1 MDFKT
6 IFGEALA
13 SQIQTKLDEYNQSAE
28 KKVKLANLSEGGY
41 VSKEKHQDKL
51 NALQAQIDDYKAQV
65 SKRDADLQALHDQ
78 LSKAD
83 PAKLDEVS
91 ASLTALQSRYDE
103 DAKAWQAKLDA
114 QAYEF
119 LIREKASELTFTSNA
134 AKKAF
139 VADAIA
145 KGFKLDG
152 DSLLG
157 YNDWLNAYK
166 EADPGSFVAD
176 PAGSD
181 VKKPMITMPTE
192 PAGGSKSGMSLADQ
206 MRAKNLDEHF
216 VPQF

>member
-28 KKVKLANLSEGGY
+28 KKVKLADLSEGGY

-51 NALQAQIDDYKAQV
+51 NALQSQIDDYKAQV
-65 SKRDADLQALHDQ
+65 SARDADLKSLQDQ

-83 PAKLDEVS
+83 PSKLEEVS
-91 ASLTALQSRYDE
+91 ASLSALQSRYDE

-114 QAYEF
+114 QSYEF
-119 LIREKASELTFTSNA
+119 LIREKASELSFTSNA

-139 VADAIA
+139 VADAVA
-145 KGFKLDG
+145 KGFKVDG
-152 DSLLG
+152 STLLG
-157 YNDWLNAYK
+157 YNDWLAAYK
-166 EADPGSFVAD
+166 ASDPGSFAPDPAGSGEKKPTITKPAD
-176 PAGSD
+176 PAGPS
-181 VKKPMITMPTE
+181 I
-192 PAGGSKSGMSLADQ
+192 GMSLADQ

>member
-13 SQIQTKLDEYNQSAE
+13 SQIQTKLDEYNQTAE
-28 KKVKLANLSEGGY
+28 TKVKLADLSEGGY

-51 NALQAQIDDYKAQV
+51 NALQSQIDDYKAQV
-65 SKRDADLQALHDQ
+65 TQRDTDLQTLQAQ

-83 PAKLDEVS
+83 PAKLEEVS
-91 ASLTALQSRYDE
+91 ASLAALQSRYDA

-119 LIREKASELTFTSNA
+119 LIKEKASELAFTSNA

-181 VKKPMITMPTE
+181 VKKPTITMPTE